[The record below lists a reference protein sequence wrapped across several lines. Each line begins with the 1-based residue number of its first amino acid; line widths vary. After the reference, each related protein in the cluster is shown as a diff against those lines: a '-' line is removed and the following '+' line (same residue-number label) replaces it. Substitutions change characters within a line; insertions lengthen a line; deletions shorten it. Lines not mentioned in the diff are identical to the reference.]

1 MRLFENSIDTENR
14 KRLLR
19 AKKFSGNNNCF
30 ECKSIN
36 PQFVSCSFGI
46 FICVNCAN
54 ILRGLDSNMFCV
66 KSITMNNFEE
76 RDIRRVEKSGNF
88 RFGSFLS
95 KNGVAQNGVPLCE
108 KYDNLF
114 AKSYRRRLANEV
126 HNNDINQNMYLG
138 FSNFEQYTDCLLYTS
153 RCV

>member
-1 MRLFENSIDTENR
+1 MENR

-19 AKKFSGNNNCF
+19 AKKAAGNNICF
-30 ECKSIN
+30 ECKSVN

-54 ILRGLDSNMFCV
+54 LLRGMGTNIFCV
-66 KSITMNNFEE
+66 KSITMDNFEE
-76 RDIRRVEKSGNF
+76 KDVRRVEKSGNN

-95 KNGVAQNGVPLCE
+95 KNGILQNGIPLRE

-114 AKSYRRRLANEV
+114 AKSYRGGWPMKCAVMILIRTCIWDSIISSSIQTVRRAK
-126 HNNDINQNMYLG
+126 
-138 FSNFEQYTDCLLYTS
+138 
-153 RCV
+153 